1 LDLIDLRVGLAISDH
16 KRAVTSSVGLQMS
29 QLYHVIRPIDILW
42 RRITFLIPAG
52 LQFKVQIVLLEYF
65 LRSLD
70 CVRRE
75 NLFDMLDLLLFF
87 LYYLG
92 ALVDFRVWGLV
103 LLRDALSGRRAEGLL
118 LGEFLVMF
126 CNQALEHRLV
136 GVLIC
141 RRG

>member
-1 LDLIDLRVGLAISDH
+1 
-16 KRAVTSSVGLQMS
+16 MS